1 MADFDIAPKKIYTPG
16 QHISCF
22 NYSKRVVSSIWYFG
36 DGTSITEYA
45 PTYDYKGKEAEEGIY
60 DIALTVISDKGC
72 TDSLLLLDAVEVIKS
87 SEFKF
92 PEAFTPNPFGGSGGT
107 YDPEDR
113 SNNVFYPMVING
125 ELLEFEMLIYNR
137 SGVLVFKTTDV
148 AIGWDG
154 YYKHKLLPQDV
165 YVFIV
170 RGRYNSGQPF
180 QETGN
185 VLLII
190 KDN

>member
-1 MADFDIAPKKIYTPG
+1 MNSHKIRIDSGDKIKTLPSADIIF
-16 QHISCF
+16 
-22 NYSKRVVSSIWYFG
+22 
-36 DGTSITEYA
+36 EE
-45 PTYDYKGKEAEEGIY
+45 KGSVGRKPVG
-60 DIALTVISDKGC
+60 LK
-72 TDSLLLLDAVEVIKS
+72 
-87 SEFKF
+87 
-92 PEAFTPNPFGGSGGT
+92 
-107 YDPEDR
+107 
-113 SNNVFYPMVING
+113 